1 MEQIFRVGS
10 NISEKFVL
18 GGTNFRGFQIKCDI
32 YIANVWQ
39 YSQSPT
45 NLGYYRHVKQ
55 SAISVSLGKERFRIK
70 VGLDDRVCN
79 LEYENA
85 AMNDLCAL

>member
-39 YSQSPT
+39 YSLVYKPGILAT
-45 NLGYYRHVKQ
+45 
-55 SAISVSLGKERFRIK
+55 
-70 VGLDDRVCN
+70 D
-79 LEYENA
+79 
-85 AMNDLCAL
+85 M